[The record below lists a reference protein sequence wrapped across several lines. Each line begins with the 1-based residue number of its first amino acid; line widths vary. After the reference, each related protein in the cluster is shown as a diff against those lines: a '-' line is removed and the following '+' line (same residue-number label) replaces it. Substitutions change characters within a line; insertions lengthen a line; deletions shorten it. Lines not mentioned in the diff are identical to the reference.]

1 MRAGCRPGHRY
12 GSPESPSGI
21 LVVPCRCQKGNR
33 APPIPAVCLGGLDV
47 QEELLPI
54 TGLPAGADDPALE
67 QARLAQLAPHAYLDG
82 WRGRHALAAGVGAP
96 PSSTPEGTLAMAPT
110 AARVESISAR
120 PGLVRTRV
128 GDRGVPATNEALPT
142 VSPKPVPPP
151 RTSEQRKAALDAAR
165 QRNAAL
171 KALRARLQAGQLTL
185 AELLAQAA
193 LGDQAAARMQ
203 VRTSLMALP
212 GIRSARA
219 SQLMTQPGIDGGRRA
234 GALSTSQVGRL
245 LAAVAAMN
253 AELAARRDRRHH
265 SGQ

>member
-1 MRAGCRPGHRY
+1 
-12 GSPESPSGI
+12 
-21 LVVPCRCQKGNR
+21 
-33 APPIPAVCLGGLDV
+33 
-47 QEELLPI
+47 
-54 TGLPAGADDPALE
+54 
-67 QARLAQLAPHAYLDG
+67 
-82 WRGRHALAAGVGAP
+82 
-96 PSSTPEGTLAMAPT
+96 
-110 AARVESISAR
+110 
-120 PGLVRTRV
+120 
-128 GDRGVPATNEALPT
+128 

-151 RTSEQRKAALDAAR
+151 RTSEQRKAALDAAS

-219 SQLMTQPGIDGGRRA
+219 SQLMTQAGIDGGRRA

-253 AELAARRDRRHH
+253 AELAARRGRRHH
-265 SGQ
+265 SCQ